1 MSDAPIELEEATG
14 LEPVSDRRPRMA
26 EPLPVKL
33 VSIED
38 VRLPALAGVEVEL
51 DRFYV
56 GLLEFARDDSM
67 AGAGELVYRA
77 DNFAIRFV
85 IQELLPRRGEYRPTQ
100 IEVQSLL
107 VAEHK
112 LIEGKIEYT
121 RQKTLTPGEESLV
134 LLDPAGNWVELVE
147 LRAIH

>member
-1 MSDAPIELEEATG
+1 MSETPIELEEATG
-14 LEPVSDRRPRMA
+14 IEPVTDKRPRMD
-26 EPLPVKL
+26 EPLPVRL
-33 VSIED
+33 VAIED
-38 VRLPALAGVEVEL
+38 IRLPALAGVEVEL

-56 GLLEFARDDSM
+56 GLLEFARDPDLRS
-67 AGAGELVYRA
+67 LVYHA
-77 DNFAIRFV
+77 DNFSIRFEV
-85 IQELLPRRGEYRPTQ
+85 CELLPQRHEYRPAQ

-112 LIEGKIEYT
+112 LIDAKIEYV
-121 RQKTLTPGEESLV
+121 RQKTLVPGEESLV